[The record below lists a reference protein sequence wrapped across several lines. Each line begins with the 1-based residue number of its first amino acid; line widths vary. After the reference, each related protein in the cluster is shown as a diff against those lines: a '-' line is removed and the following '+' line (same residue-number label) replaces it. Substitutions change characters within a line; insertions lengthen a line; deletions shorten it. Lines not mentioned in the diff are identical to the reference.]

1 MWRKNTAGKTREK
14 KINGKFP
21 LQEQTKQCFSLK
33 IKTQKRGEQ
42 HLQLRQTKDSS
53 LISAKLLQFKEE
65 KKSNKKPAMVL
76 QRKSWAKIRPEGNWP
91 LWQFHSGSACPWP
104 FGCSPCLPSSDS
116 SCRGTRHTRSVCCQS
131 SHKSTSLSNQWPFSF
146 LLFRS
151 LGSPV
156 LHNPVVLSVL
166 VNALVSVTHQQH
178 AVVQL
183 LAAAVLVIVDSWRA
197 QDLIRPQT

>member
-1 MWRKNTAGKTREK
+1 MFL
-14 KINGKFP
+14 I
-21 LQEQTKQCFSLK
+21 K
-33 IKTQKRGEQ
+33 IKAQKIGEQ
-42 HLQLRQTKDSS
+42 HLLLRQTKDSS

-65 KKSNKKPAMVL
+65 KNRTK
-76 QRKSWAKIRPEGNWP
+76 RKSP
-91 LWQFHSGSACPWP
+91 LWRYRGKAGQKLDQRVTGRCGNSTVVLPVLGHSDVALV
-104 FGCSPCLPSSDS
+104 SPVRTPAAGAQD
-116 SCRGTRHTRSVCCQS
+116 TRSVCCQS

-146 LLFRS
+146 LLCS
-151 LGSPV
+151 LADSPV

-183 LAAAVLVIVDSWRA
+183 LTAAVLVIVDSWRA